1 MTFFLVLKNQNET
14 ILNYSFL
21 LQIIYKNKRMQTY
34 ENLKLILSS
43 PIDTIGTITC
53 KSPSNIAIVKYW
65 GKFGQQLPR
74 NPSISLTLD
83 NAYTET
89 TLHYAP
95 KTSAEVISLD
105 FRFEGKEN
113 EKFKAKIIHFLK
125 SMTKI
130 FPFITQLDLTLH
142 SHNSFPHSSGIAS
155 SASSMSAL
163 AMCLCE
169 LENRLFG
176 TLGEATEFL
185 QKASFIARLGSGS
198 ACRSVYP
205 VAGMWGELSSEA
217 VGSNLYA
224 VPFAD
229 RLHDVFHHFH
239 DDILIVNKGE
249 KSVSSRAGHALMEG
263 NIYAD
268 NRYEQA
274 RNRTRDLIAAL
285 ATGDVEHFGKIAE
298 NEALTLH
305 ALMMCSE
312 PSYMLM
318 RPNSILM
325 IEKIRTFRMETKL
338 PLYFT
343 LDAGPNLHLL
353 YPDEYTT
360 DIQGFIKSELVPLC
374 ENEEWIADKV
384 GQGARFL

>member
-1 MTFFLVLKNQNET
+1 MSSKK
-14 ILNYSFL
+14 
-21 LQIIYKNKRMQTY
+21 IIKMLTY
-34 ENLKLILSS
+34 ENPSLVLHTA
-43 PIDTIGTITC
+43 DAAGTITC

-65 GKFGQQLPR
+65 GKYGRQMPQ
-74 NPSISLTLD
+74 NPSISLTLE

-89 TLHYAP
+89 VFKYVP
-95 KTSAEVISLD
+95 KTTQAAGEVSLD
-105 FRFEGKEN
+105 FKFEGKAN
-113 EKFKAKIIHFLK
+113 EKFAIKIIQFLESIK
-125 SMTKI
+125 AI
-130 FPFITQLDLTLH
+130 FPFVTQLHFEID
-142 SHNSFPHSSGIAS
+142 SNNSFPHSSGIAS

-169 LENRLFG
+169 LENRLFN
-176 TLGEATEFL
+176 TLENKTEFL
-185 QKASFIARLGSGS
+185 QKASFVSRLGSGS

-205 VAGMWGELSSEA
+205 VAGMWGELSSVAEA
-217 VGSNLYA
+217 SNLYA
-224 VPFAD
+224 IPFID
-229 RLHDVFHHFH
+229 KLHEVFHSYH
-239 DDILIVNKGE
+239 DDILIVSKGE

-274 RNRTRDLIAAL
+274 RNRTNDLIMAFAK
-285 ATGDVEHFGKIAE
+285 GDVEHFGKIAE
-298 NEALTLH
+298 NDALTLH

-318 RPNSILM
+318 RPNSLLM
-325 IEKIRTFRMETKL
+325 IEKVREFRMETKL

-353 YPDEYTT
+353 YPDEFVTE
-360 DIQGFIKSELVPLC
+360 IQSFIKSELVPLC

-384 GQGARFL
+384 GQGATVS

>member
-1 MTFFLVLKNQNET
+1 M
-14 ILNYSFL
+14 
-21 LQIIYKNKRMQTY
+21 TY
-34 ENLKLILSS
+34 ENPNLVLETSTDK
-43 PIDTIGTITC
+43 TGTITC

-65 GKFGQQLPR
+65 GKFGRQQPQ

-83 NAYTET
+83 KAFTKTTLRYEPKTKQTET
-89 TLHYAP
+89 
-95 KTSAEVISLD
+95 ISLD
-105 FRFEGKEN
+105 FRFEGIEN
-113 EKFKAKIIHFLK
+113 EAFKSKMVKFLASI
-125 SMTKI
+125 TDI
-130 FPFITQLDLTLH
+130 FPFLTQLHFDIE
-142 SHNSFPHSSGIAS
+142 SMNSFPHSSGIAS

-176 TLGEATEFL
+176 TLENKTAFL
-185 QKASFIARLGSGS
+185 QKASFVSRLGSGS

-205 VAGMWGELSSEA
+205 VAGMWGELSGEKTP
-217 VGSNLYA
+217 SNLYA
-224 VPFAD
+224 VPFAE
-229 RLHDVFHHFH
+229 RLHPVFHSFH
-239 DDILIVNKGE
+239 DDILIVSKGE
-249 KSVSSRAGHALMEG
+249 KAVSSRAGHALMEG

-274 RNRTRDLIAAL
+274 RNRTRELITAFEK
-285 ATGDVEHFGKIAE
+285 GDVEHFGKIAE
-298 NEALTLH
+298 NDALTLH

-318 RPNSILM
+318 QPNSLLM
-325 IEKIRTFRMETKL
+325 IEKVRIFRQETKL

-353 YPDEYTT
+353 YPDEYVK
-360 DIQGFIKSELVPLC
+360 DIQSFIKSELVPLC

-384 GQGARFL
+384 GQGATFL

>member
-1 MTFFLVLKNQNET
+1 ML
-14 ILNYSFL
+14 
-21 LQIIYKNKRMQTY
+21 TY
-34 ENLKLILSS
+34 ENQNLLLIA
-43 PIDTIGTITC
+43 PTETGTVTC

-65 GKFGQQLPR
+65 GKFGRQMPR
-74 NPSISLTLD
+74 NSSISLTLD
-83 NAYTET
+83 NAYTKTILRYE
-89 TLHYAP
+89 P
-95 KTSAEVISLD
+95 KTKQPFDAISLG
-105 FRFEGKEN
+105 FRFEEKEN
-113 EKFKAKIIHFLK
+113 EKFKVKIVKFLE
-125 SMTKI
+125 SITNI
-130 FPFITQLDLTLH
+130 FPFLMQFHFEID
-142 SHNSFPHSSGIAS
+142 SINSFPHSSGIAS

-169 LENRLFG
+169 VENRLFG
-176 TLGEATEFL
+176 TLANKTEFL
-185 QKASFIARLGSGS
+185 KKASFVARLGSGS

-205 VAGMWGELSSEA
+205 VAGMWGELSGEDLS
-217 VGSNLYA
+217 SNLFA
-224 VPFAD
+224 IPFEE
-229 RLHDVFHHFH
+229 RLHPVFHSFH

-263 NIYAD
+263 NIYAA

-274 RNRTRDLIAAL
+274 RNRTQDLISAFAN
-285 ATGDVEHFGKIAE
+285 GDVEQFGKIAE

-325 IEKIRTFRMETKL
+325 IEKVREFREATKL

-353 YPDEYTT
+353 YPDEYVTE
-360 DIQGFIKSELVPLC
+360 IQGFIKSELVPLC

-384 GQGARFL
+384 GQGAEFL

>member
-1 MTFFLVLKNQNET
+1 ML
-14 ILNYSFL
+14 
-21 LQIIYKNKRMQTY
+21 TY
-34 ENLKLILSS
+34 ENPNLVLTA
-43 PIDTIGTITC
+43 PIEMTGTATC

-65 GKFGQQLPR
+65 GKFGRQMPQ

-83 NAYTET
+83 NAYTKT
-89 TLHYAP
+89 TLRYEP
-95 KTSAEVISLD
+95 KTNQTADAISLG

-113 EKFKAKIIHFLK
+113 EKFKVKIVKFLE
-125 SMTKI
+125 SITNI
-130 FPFITQLDLTLH
+130 FPFLTQFHFEID
-142 SHNSFPHSSGIAS
+142 SINSFPHSSGIAS

-169 LENRLFG
+169 VENRLFG
-176 TLGEATEFL
+176 TLANQTEFL

-205 VAGMWGELSSEA
+205 VAGMWGELNGEDLS
-217 VGSNLYA
+217 SNLYA
-224 VPFAD
+224 TPFAT
-229 RLHDVFHHFH
+229 RLHPVFHTFH
-239 DDILIVNKGE
+239 DDILIVSKGE
-249 KSVSSRAGHALMEG
+249 KSVSSRAGHGLMVG
-263 NIYAD
+263 NIYAE

-274 RNRTRDLIAAL
+274 RNRTQDLIQAFGN
-285 ATGDVEHFGKIAE
+285 GDVKQFGKIAE

-318 RPNSILM
+318 RPNSLLM
-325 IEKIRTFRMETKL
+325 IEKVREFRTETKL

-353 YPDEYTT
+353 YPDEYLAE
-360 DIQGFIKSELVPLC
+360 IQGFIKSELVPLC

-384 GQGARFL
+384 GQGAVCS